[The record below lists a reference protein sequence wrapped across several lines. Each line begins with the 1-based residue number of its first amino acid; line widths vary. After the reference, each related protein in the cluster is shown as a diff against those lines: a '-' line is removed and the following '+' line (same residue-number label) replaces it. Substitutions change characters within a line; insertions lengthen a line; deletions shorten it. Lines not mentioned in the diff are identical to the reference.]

1 MEYNKSPDEA
11 VRKWF
16 KIENEEPLDEKIQI
30 EDNPVGFLCHNIYNN
45 EQWMLY
51 LEDERKARLFEVTE
65 TEETKVK
72 KALKIILEEYND
84 IVS

>member
-51 LEDERKARLFEVTE
+51 LEDENIEIISITSDSDNKSILTLSE
-65 TEETKVK
+65 KV
-72 KALKIILEEYND
+72 ADWLH
-84 IVS
+84 